1 VNNEKSSSL
10 NKTAIKSGSSYLL
23 SNILLRSSA
32 LLTAP
37 IFTRLLSTSDYG
49 IAGNFAAWLSIGLV
63 IVGLGLPYSIGNAKI
78 DFPSEFNKY
87 LASIQILGSI
97 VGVSVLLL
105 AILFRVQLSE
115 WMELDQYLVVMLFVY
130 LLFLPSVVFSQE
142 RYKFLLLY
150 KENIYISIFSTLGSI
165 VFCLIFILYVFSEER
180 YYGRIIGLILPLF
193 LMGVFFY
200 NKILRDGW
208 STNIR
213 KYWSY
218 ALKISVPMIPHAL
231 AMVVLDQMDRIMI
244 IKICGRSVAGLYSFG
259 YGYAIL
265 ILIFSNAVL
274 QAYNPWLYI
283 SYLKNDIKAIKT
295 SNMVI
300 TYVMCILTVIVVSMA
315 PEALKLLGSRS
326 FWDAKWVIAP
336 IAAGALFQ
344 YVYNTYASLELYH
357 KKTTVIAI
365 GSVLAAIINY
375 ALNSMFIPVF
385 GYVAAA
391 YSTFASY
398 FVLALFHRYACQK
411 VCKKQVYDDKY
422 VFAVTIFTAVISLLI
437 TQLYEYFFLRYL
449 LLVVLL
455 LIVCFSQIK
464 RIKTLYNLLS
474 SKNRNFDTLK

>member
-1 VNNEKSSSL
+1 MNNEKSSSL

-105 AILFRVQLSE
+105 AILFRVQ
-115 WMELDQYLVVMLFVY
+115 
-130 LLFLPSVVFSQE
+130 FLPSVVFSQE

-213 KYWSY
+213 KY
-218 ALKISVPMIPHAL
+218 
-231 AMVVLDQMDRIMI
+231 
-244 IKICGRSVAGLYSFG
+244 
-259 YGYAIL
+259 
-265 ILIFSNAVL
+265 
-274 QAYNPWLYI
+274 
-283 SYLKNDIKAIKT
+283 
-295 SNMVI
+295 
-300 TYVMCILTVIVVSMA
+300 
-315 PEALKLLGSRS
+315 
-326 FWDAKWVIAP
+326 
-336 IAAGALFQ
+336 
-344 YVYNTYASLELYH
+344 
-357 KKTTVIAI
+357 
-365 GSVLAAIINY
+365 
-375 ALNSMFIPVF
+375 
-385 GYVAAA
+385 
-391 YSTFASY
+391 
-398 FVLALFHRYACQK
+398 
-411 VCKKQVYDDKY
+411 
-422 VFAVTIFTAVISLLI
+422 
-437 TQLYEYFFLRYL
+437 
-449 LLVVLL
+449 
-455 LIVCFSQIK
+455 
-464 RIKTLYNLLS
+464 
-474 SKNRNFDTLK
+474 